1 MKKKKNKI
9 DYLIYFC
16 FLMGIVL
23 LTYPTISNYVN
34 SFSATRTI
42 AQYDDIVTRMDDSL
56 VKEEFQKALDY
67 NQNHKAT
74 LGSKLDKE
82 EKEKY
87 NSLLN
92 ISNNGVMGYIV
103 IPSVSIRLPIY
114 HTTEESILQTG
125 VGHVEWSSLPVGGE
139 GTHSVLSGHRG
150 LPSAKL
156 FTDIVE
162 LKEEDYF
169 ELEILNEKLTYEVD
183 QILTVLPE
191 DLDALKAE
199 EGKDYCTLVTC
210 TPYGINSHRLLIRGH
225 RIDNKEVIVVR
236 PDANRINSTIVAG
249 FIAIPILAIL
259 WLIAV
264 LKPERRKS

>member
-1 MKKKKNKI
+1 MGKKKSKI

-16 FLMGIVL
+16 LLMGILL

-34 SFSATRTI
+34 SFSSTRTI
-42 AQYDDIVTRMDDSL
+42 SQYDDFVARMDDSQI
-56 VKEEFQKALDY
+56 KQEFQKALDY
-67 NQNHKAT
+67 NQNHKII
-74 LGSKLDKE
+74 LGTNLNKQ
-82 EKEKY
+82 EKESY
-87 NSLLN
+87 NSMLN
-92 ISNNGVMGYIV
+92 VSNNGVMGYIV

-114 HTTEESILQTG
+114 HTTEESILQVG

-139 GTHSVLSGHRG
+139 GTHCVLSGHRG

-169 ELEILNEKLTYEVD
+169 EIEVLNEKITYEVD

-191 DLDALKAE
+191 DLDALKTE

-210 TPYGINSHRLLIRGH
+210 TPYGVNSHRLLIRGH
-225 RIDNKEVIVVR
+225 RIDNKETFIIK
-236 PDANRINSTIVAG
+236 PDANRINNLIVSG
-249 FIAIPILAIL
+249 FIAVPILILL
-259 WLIAV
+259 WLMVV